1 MTVFAQS
8 TRLVIVHNLDL
19 IGVAV
24 VPDKAD
30 APLFVDPDA
39 VLTVAATRKSLKAIT
54 GRDSQVI
61 QVRSVME
68 HHQLALRPALDMFRE
83 PANTPAFGNCLSIP
97 ITEALDHTLYAPY
110 HCLNRPGSPAS
121 SVDHSTFRA

>member
-1 MTVFAQS
+1 M
-8 TRLVIVHNLDL
+8 IVHYLDL

-24 VPDKAD
+24 VPDKAN
-30 APLFVDPDA
+30 APLVVDADA

-68 HHQLALRPALDMFRE
+68 HHQLGLGTTLDMLRE
-83 PANTPAFGNCLSIP
+83 PADATAFGNRLGITVVVTPDHLLSV
-97 ITEALDHTLYAPY
+97 AY
-110 HCLNRPGSPAS
+110 HAI
-121 SVDHSTFRA
+121 SVNHY